1 MSQGTQSSTYRRAA
15 YLQAQRLGQPL
26 PASPPPAPS
35 KPLSPEYRRAL
46 MHQAQRLGLPDPI
59 FDREGRQ
66 LPELAAG
73 QSGRPWTEADRFL
86 QDVGSGFKRTDT
98 PASPMGAPLA
108 SAPAP
113 VTAAPGKPLTSM
125 DRRSLYLSDVRNAG
139 FEGQRLPEGVVWNEQ
154 ISRSNLEKGDA

>member
-1 MSQGTQSSTYRRAA
+1 MSQGTESSTYRRAK
-15 YLQAQRLGQPL
+15 YLEAQRLGL
-26 PASPPPAPS
+26 PPPAAPAPGPS

-46 MHQAQRLGLPDPI
+46 QHQAQRLNQPMPT
-59 FDREGRQ
+59 FDRDGR
-66 LPELAAG
+66 ETAAPAAAA
-73 QSGRPWTEADRFL
+73 SYDPDIYP
-86 QDVGSGFKRTDT
+86 GSALKRTDA
-98 PASPMGAPLA
+98 ASPMGAPLA